1 MAPKRGM
8 SIEPSEER
16 EEFMKKL
23 AEFHEKRGTNLDA
36 MPKVGIRHIDLH
48 KLYERVVGEGGY
60 DLCSDTKA
68 KPLMWR
74 TFAEE
79 FVGRNVYTAAQAFQV
94 KNVYYKNLCAYEIA
108 NHWKKEPPP
117 KEILEDVTAKGGNVM
132 GRTLEN
138 FVRSARESE
147 PATNGDRA
155 GENSPDAA
163 KTPKDERMTGDLE
176 ESGTGRSSRGLRQQP
191 PPRVLFQPD
200 VGSSRQSRTPQQNF
214 PNSVSVQNTPVPVNT
229 ANINGMPGY
238 PPVTNGTSSLL
249 SSWEPSRPAPLT
261 LKPVVT
267 PANNPDFYRNER
279 KRKLEAAAGP
289 LARKYRNIML
299 PGTGFIGPNIY
310 VRAQLALQ
318 SGIAEEE
325 QYALHHL
332 VKISHERGDKYR
344 FDQFPGLADA
354 LLKKILQVT
363 GLFHDVEWDVTYDD
377 ENVAAEE
384 TLNGL
389 TGTPDVLS
397 KLKSRPVL
405 VTDDTTLQPRFLLEL
420 NRIIE
425 AGLIVRNMSLQD
437 ENAVFLARLPLM
449 RDVIAVILA
458 LPAHSCI
465 IELRHY
471 ILEVAEQVL
480 KEVDVGPKDAI
491 YQSLVTEAMGED
503 RGAITTALR
512 TISRIAMN
520 HPSPKRL
527 ENIPTAL
534 LHRARDYLYVEDE
547 ELRSACLD
555 FFMQFTSFKSNVEIL
570 LRSLDGQELS
580 RNLSRLLFASAQEIR
595 DPPKLTRHESD
606 INTTPLTVPRLSKTL
621 VEKLLLIDEPE
632 RSSTWL
638 RMCFLPDPSSEMTQI
653 SLWQAYQGTF
663 APYHA
668 TRPHLIAGEFI
679 KNVSTTFVGA
689 SAQVAGSNKYVIK
702 GIRARRIP
710 IDTGVLAGSKSSD
723 KSKELHRCRW
733 VVTTLPVKPTPQ
745 QPNPVTPPFDGECLE
760 WFRNSQEMLQHIID
774 DHLKLPKKAV
784 PPTVPALDMTGD
796 QMDVDPP
803 VVNGAATV
811 PATNGLPLTNGVAA
825 AAAAASSSTT
835 ETLVPDFAAADE
847 HYVYSCRWTAHGHCP
862 RSSDQFSADAESSSS
877 SRTRLFVR
885 HIATHLPSPTSTSS
899 SSSSTLT
906 SSTLSKPPK
915 PPAPTATSFKI
926 SILEDESGAAAGVP
940 LRAALVLR
948 NLAHFMP
955 TRFDPSHPPLE
966 KANPEV
972 ARAYGLLTPGENF
985 VMKDG
990 NGATP
995 NKKFRGRNGQ
1005 PAATAAESEIPA
1017 DPTSGGGDANA
1028 HTPSSKT
1035 KSSTAATA
1043 ESHSTPLMSII
1054 FPSDLRENLF
1064 TAVTFCRPLGEVV
1077 AQVLRKVKAADLPL
1091 GKFEGNQ
1098 EVLLEGVRLRL
1109 VKEGRER
1116 EGEKKGEI
1124 IV

>member
-1 MAPKRGM
+1 MEYTCADL
-8 SIEPSEER
+8 IPSHFR
-16 EEFMKKL
+16 
-23 AEFHEKRGTNLDA
+23 TNLDVT
-36 MPKVGIRHIDLH
+36 PKVGIRHIDLY
-48 KLYERVVGEGGY
+48 KLYNRVVGEGGY

-94 KNVYYKNLCAYEIA
+94 KNVYYKNLCAYEITH
-108 NHWKKEPPP
+108 HWKREPPP

-132 GRTLEN
+132 SRTLEN
-138 FVRSARESE
+138 FVKSSARDSE

-155 GENSPDAA
+155 GEGSPEAQR
-163 KTPKDERMTGDLE
+163 TPKDERMTGDPE
-176 ESGTGRSSRGLRQQP
+176 DVGSATGRSRGLRQQP

-200 VGSSRQSRTPQQNF
+200 LSSTRQPRAQPQQQF
-214 PNSVSVQNTPVPVNT
+214 PGSLSAQNSPIPAPTPSV
-229 ANINGMPGY
+229 NG
-238 PPVTNGTSSLL
+238 VTNYSAMTNGSTSLL
-249 SSWEPSRPAPLT
+249 ASYEPSRPAPLT
-261 LKPVVT
+261 LKPVTT

-318 SGIAEEE
+318 SGIADEE

-363 GLFHDVEWDVTYDD
+363 GLFYDVEWDVTYDD
-377 ENVAAEE
+377 ENVVAEE

-389 TGTPDVLS
+389 TGTPDVLK
-397 KLKSRPVL
+397 KLHARLLL

-449 RDVIAVILA
+449 RDVIAVVLA
-458 LPAHSCI
+458 LPIHPATV
-465 IELRHY
+465 ELRHY
-471 ILEVAEQVL
+471 VLEVAEQVL

-491 YQSLVTEAMGED
+491 YQGLITEALGED

-527 ENIPTAL
+527 EDIPTAL
-534 LHRARDYLYVEDE
+534 LHRVRDYLYVEDE

-570 LRSLDGQELS
+570 LRSLDAQELS
-580 RNLSRLLFASAQEIR
+580 RNLSRLLFASAQEVR
-595 DPPKLTRHESD
+595 DPPRLTRHESEV
-606 INTTPLTVPRLSKTL
+606 NSTPLTVPRLSKTL

-663 APYHA
+663 APYQA

-710 IDTGVLAGSKSSD
+710 IDTGVLLGSKLSD

-733 VVTTLPVKPTPQ
+733 VVTPLPPKSAVPGQ
-745 QPNPVTPPFDGECLE
+745 QSNPILPFDGECPE
-760 WFRNSQEMLQHIID
+760 WFRNSQEMLQHILA
-774 DHLKLPKKAV
+774 DHLKLPKKAPV
-784 PPTVPALDMTGD
+784 ASLDMTGD
-796 QMDVDPP
+796 HMDVDPP
-803 VVNGAATV
+803 HSVNGNAL
-811 PATNGLPLTNGVAA
+811 TNGAPLTNGVTPLQAT
-825 AAAAASSSTT
+825 STDSVQF
-835 ETLVPDFAAADE
+835 EFAAADA
-847 HYVYSCRWTAHGHCP
+847 VKYSCNWTARGCCSRTSDSHP
-862 RSSDQFSADAESSSS
+862 SLPSSTEGGAPTGLK
-877 SRTRLFVR
+877 TRLFIR
-885 HIATHLPSPTSTSS
+885 HIATHLPSSAPTSSQSS
-899 SSSSTLT
+899 PPTTTAASSKSLT
-906 SSTLSKPPK
+906 
-915 PPAPTATSFKI
+915 PAAATTAFKI
-926 SILEDESGAAAGVP
+926 QILEDETGDAAGVP

-948 NLAHFMP
+948 NIAHFMP
-955 TRFDPSHPPLE
+955 ARFQPALPASAKDI
-966 KANPEV
+966 A
-972 ARAYGLLTPGENF
+972 AAYGLIAPGETL
-985 VMKDG
+985 
-990 NGATP
+990 ATP
-995 NKKFRGRNGQ
+995 TKPPASKRGRPSTGAGGDTTDP
-1005 PAATAAESEIPA
+1005 PADAPTTTSTPSKTNKPPSSDPSTTTTTAAA
-1017 DPTSGGGDANA
+1017 ANPG
-1028 HTPSSKT
+1028 TNL
-1035 KSSTAATA
+1035 
-1043 ESHSTPLMSII
+1043 PLMAAI
-1054 FPSDLRENLF
+1054 FPAEVRERFFL
-1064 TAVTFCRPLGEVV
+1064 ALAHCRPLRDLL
-1077 AQVLRKVKAADLPL
+1077 AQILRAIRRA
-1091 GKFEGNQ
+1091 EGDSLDPQ
-1098 EVLLEGVRLRL
+1098 GRL
-1109 VKEGRER
+1109 VGEEFLVETARARLLKKLKGDADAEG
-1116 EGEKKGEI
+1116 GDSL
-1124 IV
+1124 VV

>member
-1 MAPKRGM
+1 M
-8 SIEPSEER
+8 S
-16 EEFMKKL
+16 
-23 AEFHEKRGTNLDA
+23 
-36 MPKVGIRHIDLH
+36 
-48 KLYERVVGEGGY
+48 
-60 DLCSDTKA
+60 
-68 KPLMWR
+68 
-74 TFAEE
+74 
-79 FVGRNVYTAAQAFQV
+79 
-94 KNVYYKNLCAYEIA
+94 
-108 NHWKKEPPP
+108 
-117 KEILEDVTAKGGNVM
+117 
-132 GRTLEN
+132 
-138 FVRSARESE
+138 
-147 PATNGDRA
+147 
-155 GENSPDAA
+155 
-163 KTPKDERMTGDLE
+163 
-176 ESGTGRSSRGLRQQP
+176 
-191 PPRVLFQPD
+191 
-200 VGSSRQSRTPQQNF
+200 SSRQSRAPQQAF
-214 PNSVSVQNTPVPVNT
+214 PNSLSAQNSPIPVQT
-229 ANINGMPGY
+229 ANINGIPGY
-238 PPVTNGTSSLL
+238 PPVSNGTSSLL

-363 GLFHDVEWDVTYDD
+363 GLFYDVEWDVTYDD

-389 TGTPDVLS
+389 TGTPDVLG
-397 KLKSRPVL
+397 KLTARPLL

-458 LPAHSCI
+458 LPSHPCI

-480 KEVDVGPKDAI
+480 KEVDIGPKDAI
-491 YQSLVTEAMGED
+491 YQGLVTEAMGED
-503 RGAITTALR
+503 RGATTTALR

-534 LHRARDYLYVEDE
+534 LHRARDYLYVDDE

-580 RNLSRLLFASAQEIR
+580 RHLSRLLFASAQEIR
-595 DPPKLTRHESD
+595 DPPKPTRHESD
-606 INTTPLTVPRLSKTL
+606 INTAPLTVPRLSKTL

-710 IDTGVLAGSKSSD
+710 IDTGILAGSKSSD

-733 VVTTLPVKPTPQ
+733 VVTMLPVKPTPQ

-760 WFRNSQEMLQHIID
+760 WFRNSQEMLHHIIE

-784 PPTVPALDMTGD
+784 LPPPPVPAVDMTGD
-796 QMDVDPP
+796 QMDVDTP
-803 VVNGAATV
+803 VVNGTAAAPTH
-811 PATNGLPLTNGVAA
+811 GLPLTNGVAA
-825 AAAAASSSTT
+825 LAST
-835 ETLVPDFAAADE
+835 ETLTFDFPAADE
-847 HYVYSCRWTAHGHCP
+847 HHVYSCRWTAHGQCP
-862 RSSDQFSADAESSSS
+862 RSSDQFPTDADPSS
-877 SRTRLFVR
+877 SRTRLFIR
-885 HIATHLPSPTSTSS
+885 HIATHLPSPSSSAS
-899 SSSSTLT
+899 SSSSTST
-906 SSTLSKPPK
+906 SLYSTITKSSKPPVQQ
-915 PPAPTATSFKI
+915 PTSFKI
-926 SILEDESGAAAGVP
+926 SILEDESGVAAGVP

-948 NLAHFMP
+948 NIAHFMP
-955 TRFDPSHPPLE
+955 TRLASNPPLAVE
-966 KANPEV
+966 AP
-972 ARAYGLLTPGENF
+972 AIAAAYGLLTPGESPN
-985 VMKDG
+985 M
-990 NGATP
+990 NSATP
-995 NKKFRGRNGQ
+995 NKNRRGRNVQ
-1005 PAATAAESEIPA
+1005 PASITA
-1017 DPTSGGGDANA
+1017 GGGGGEGENTAGDSTTTDSGT
-1028 HTPSSKT
+1028 TPSKLKPSGPD
-1035 KSSTAATA
+1035 SSLL
-1043 ESHSTPLMSII
+1043 SLMSVV
-1054 FPSDLRENLF
+1054 FPQDVRDNLF
-1064 TAVTFCRPLGEVV
+1064 LAITFCHPLGEVV
-1077 AQVLRKVKAADLPL
+1077 AQILRKVKGADLSEL
-1091 GKFEGNQ
+1091 MATGKNFDEGLAGNFG
-1098 EVLLEGVRLRL
+1098 EGVLLESVRMKLLKEAKERGEGKGV
-1109 VKEGRER
+1109 V
-1116 EGEKKGEI
+1116 
-1124 IV
+1124 V

>member
-1 MAPKRGM
+1 
-8 SIEPSEER
+8 
-16 EEFMKKL
+16 
-23 AEFHEKRGTNLDA
+23 
-36 MPKVGIRHIDLH
+36 
-48 KLYERVVGEGGY
+48 
-60 DLCSDTKA
+60 
-68 KPLMWR
+68 MWR

-79 FVGRNVYTAAQAFQV
+79 FVGKNVYTAAQAFQV
-94 KNVYYKNLCAYEIA
+94 KNVYYKNLCAYEITH
-108 NHWKKEPPP
+108 HWKKEPPP

-138 FVRSARESE
+138 FVRSSGRDSE
-147 PATNGDRA
+147 LALNGDRG
-155 GENSPDAA
+155 GEQSPEAA
-163 KTPKDERMTGDLE
+163 RTPKDERMTGDSE
-176 ESGTGRSSRGLRQQP
+176 DTGTGRSARGLRQQP
-191 PPRVLFQPD
+191 PPRVLFQPEMN
-200 VGSSRQSRTPQQNF
+200 SRQPRAPQSTF
-214 PNSVSVQNTPVPVNT
+214 PNSLSVQNSPIPATTVNM
-229 ANINGMPGY
+229 NGIPGY

-318 SGIAEEE
+318 SGLAEEE

-363 GLFHDVEWDVTYDD
+363 GLFYDVEWDVTYDD
-377 ENVAAEE
+377 ENVLAEE

-389 TGTPDVLS
+389 TGTPDILK
-397 KLKSRPVL
+397 KLTTRPLL

-458 LPAHSCI
+458 LPSHPCI
-465 IELRHY
+465 IELRQY

-480 KEVDVGPKDAI
+480 KEVDVGPQDAI
-491 YQSLVTEAMGED
+491 YQGLVTEAMGED

-534 LHRARDYLYVEDE
+534 LHRARDYLYIEDE

-570 LRSLDGQELS
+570 LRSLDAQELS
-580 RNLSRLLFASAQEIR
+580 RNLSRLLFASAKEIR
-595 DPPKLTRHESD
+595 DPPKPTRQESD

-733 VVTTLPVKPTPQ
+733 VVAPVPVNGAQ
-745 QPNPVTPPFDGECLE
+745 QPPNPVTPPFDGECPE
-760 WFRNSQEMLQHIID
+760 WFRNSQEMLQHILA
-774 DHLKLPKKAV
+774 DHLQLPKKPVSAPV
-784 PPTVPALDMTGD
+784 AALDMTGD
-796 QMDVDPP
+796 QMDIDPP
-803 VVNGAATV
+803 LVNGTT
-811 PATNGLPLTNGVAA
+811 PAPVHGLPLTNGLATAA
-825 AAAAASSSTT
+825 SASSSTSPD
-835 ETLVPDFAAADE
+835 TLQFDFAAADAIT
-847 HYVYSCRWTAHGHCP
+847 YSCRWTAHGRCP
-862 RSSDQFSADAESSSS
+862 CSSDQYPTLSTTTNSSLP
-877 SRTRLFVR
+877 RTRLFLR
-885 HIATHLPSPTSTSS
+885 HIATHLPSLSPSTTQSSSKTTKPSTTTTST
-899 SSSSTLT
+899 
-906 SSTLSKPPK
+906 P
-915 PPAPTATSFKI
+915 FKI
-926 SILEDESGAAAGVP
+926 QTLEDESGAAAGVP

-948 NLAHFMP
+948 NIAHFMP
-955 TRFDPSHPPLE
+955 ARLAAHPTLPADL
-966 KANPEV
+966 A
-972 ARAYGLLTPGENF
+972 AAYGLLVPGENF
-985 VMKDG
+985 PT
-990 NGATP
+990 NTTTTTTTP
-995 NKKFRGRNGQ
+995 NKARRGAPRNSH
-1005 PAATAAESEIPA
+1005 PTTATAVVAEGVGGAADTIAPTTTEPHPA
-1017 DPTSGGGDANA
+1017 TDP
-1028 HTPSSKT
+1028 PLSSKSKFT
-1035 KSSTAATA
+1035 SAGSGSGPVSS
-1043 ESHSTPLMSII
+1043 LM
-1054 FPSDLRENLF
+1054 
-1064 TAVTFCRPLGEVV
+1064 TAVFPDDVRERFFLAVAFCRPLGEVV
-1077 AQVLRKVKAADLPL
+1077 AGILRCVRKADFLL
-1091 GKFEGNQ
+1091 FGEVDGEGASGSGSGMDGDGGVGMGMG
-1098 EVLLEGVRLRL
+1098 EGVLLESVRRKLI
-1109 VKEGRER
+1109 ER
-1116 EGEKKGEI
+1116 HDQGKRAKGEGAAG
-1124 IV
+1124 IVV